1 MQKKKIGCDSLS
13 CPGVHLQATSSTG
26 CDDIL
31 IERLSLDIEPED
43 VAEDSPLFGAGL
55 GLDSVDALEI
65 AIAIET
71 EFECEVTDENMQ
83 VFRSVNTVVDF
94 ILANKSNSD
103 REDA

>member
-1 MQKKKIGCDSLS
+1 MAQSHQEALDI
-13 CPGVHLQATSSTG
+13 STERSELTHRFLEV
-26 CDDIL
+26 L

-65 AIAIET
+65 AVAIET
-71 EFECEVTDENMQ
+71 EFGCEVTDEDMQ

-94 ILANKSNSD
+94 IQADKANSEM
-103 REDA
+103 EDA

>member
-1 MQKKKIGCDSLS
+1 MAQTYAEALEISKERAELTHRFLD
-13 CPGVHLQATSSTG
+13 V
-26 CDDIL
+26 L
-31 IERLSLDIEPED
+31 IDRLSLDIEPED

-71 EFECEVTDENMQ
+71 EFGCEVTDEDMQ